1 MNKKVTSKII
11 NETAIKM
18 TAVEFIE
25 FLDKFKFRYE
35 LLDADNILDYN
46 EGMVNIGIGEGDAV
60 LFIDGEYQN

>member
-1 MNKKVTSKII
+1 MNKKVTNKII

-35 LLDADNILDYN
+35 VLDADNILDYN
-46 EGMVNIGIGEGDAV
+46 EGMVNIGIGAGNAV